1 MRDEPVAVSFDERRG
16 YVATAPELRAPVVAL
31 CLGGLQRLMLPDDPI
46 VVLRLDRAAR
56 REHDQRRLA
65 VAFASHTP
73 HGRVRPRELPASSVA
88 PAPVSRAGEGAQSL
102 ACAAHPEA

>member
-1 MRDEPVAVSFDERRG
+1 
-16 YVATAPELRAPVVAL
+16 
-31 CLGGLQRLMLPDDPI
+31 MLPDDPI

-73 HGRVRPRELPASSVA
+73 LAWTPNYSHDTCTVNFLAASASFSVNA
-88 PAPVSRAGEGAQSL
+88 TSRTSSN
-102 ACAAHPEA
+102 